1 MGVTSLRLDGLYKV
15 EYWLGDAVG
24 RSVMYAHAGKM
35 FGGNSAFAHF
45 GSYSEVDGE
54 VIADISTQ
62 RHNEDPNYKAMLGTD
77 EGAIHVRGREE
88 GGVFRF
94 EGSSPQ
100 RPGLIF
106 RSVMTPLREEDGSPA
121 GTIGDGGLSNGLYA
135 IHIRALDGIAGGNT
149 GVMLLVDGRILGG
162 DAFYY
167 YLGSYSSASGR
178 WKGEILS
185 QEHTPAG
192 ADQVLFGH
200 EVGMGF
206 SGPCSSE
213 DAEAMATVF
222 TGRRSI
228 RFAVTLKL
236 MCRA

>member
-1 MGVTSLRLDGLYKV
+1 MRLEGLYKV

-24 RSVMYAHAGKM
+24 RSVMYAHDGRM

-45 GSYSEVDGE
+45 GSYREAGGE
-54 VIADISTQ
+54 AVADIPTQ

-77 EGAIHVRGREE
+77 EGSIHVRGREE
-88 GGVFRF
+88 RDGVYRF

-100 RPGLIF
+100 QPGLIF
-106 RSVMTPLREEDGSPA
+106 RSVMTPLREEDGLPA
-121 GTIGDGGLSNGLYA
+121 GTVGDGGLVNGLYA

-149 GVMLLVDGRILGG
+149 GVMLLVGGRILGG

-192 ADQVLFGH
+192 AEQVLFGSQ

-206 SGPCSSE
+206 SGPCSAE
-213 DAEAMATVF
+213 GAEAMATVF
-222 TGRRSI
+222 TGKRSI